1 MSNGID
7 LGALRGALA
16 GSVSGDA
23 NVRAAAD
30 AHLEAAAAQS
40 GAALGLLQI
49 ASDPSV
55 DLPTRQSASIY
66 FKNLTNKSW
75 AQREGSVPTAPAAKR
90 LLDEGE
96 KAAVRRVALEAVANT
111 PSKVRSQLVE
121 AVRVIVYYDFPERWP
136 EVANQVLQNL
146 NEANANECGKLVGT
160 VLVLGALVRKYEF
173 KDESERVNIDTV
185 IDVVFPK
192 LLELL
197 KALVTYQGPP
207 NVELEELKKAI
218 CKTYWSATY
227 MHFSP
232 TLRDPAVYREWVST
246 FHALII
252 APISTEGM
260 PTDDKTELKHWPW
273 WKSKKWAL
281 RVINRQFDKFSN
293 LKRLSPELKTLAT
306 IYRDEFAPQMLN
318 VYAELLNSVTAG
330 AAVPDRIVNLSVSH
344 LTTAVNAS
352 FTYKAMEPFLD
363 QMFVN
368 NIFPLV
374 CFTNEDAELWEDDP
388 HEYVRKTQ
396 DFIED
401 MYSPRTAAIN
411 YISELT
417 KTGKRMKDN
426 LPKVLAHVVS
436 IFTRFQ
442 AVPQGTPLDAKLRA
456 EVDGALVVIENLRST
471 LQAHPEYKHQL
482 EQMLMAYVYP
492 AFGST
497 HGHIRAK
504 AVSCAAKFS
513 GIEFTDKENFM
524 RLFYV
529 VVNSMKDPD
538 LPVRV
543 EAVVGLGAFV
553 NETDDVSAL
562 KSILPELLDE
572 FFKLMSEVE
581 SEDVVYTLET
591 ITEKFGEDIAPFA
604 LGMTQNL
611 AAAFWKVVNESEAR
625 EEEEYGLLASIGC
638 LRAMATILES
648 ISGLPHMYPDL
659 EAAVFPILHKMIG
672 EQGYDVFE
680 EVLEILAYLTY
691 FTPQVTPRMWELW
704 PLMIR
709 TMDDWA
715 LQYFDNLLI
724 PLDNYISRGTEQFL
738 APGTPYVEDTY
749 NVCKKVLEGEYP
761 ETDCLAAPKLMECVM
776 VNCRGRVDVVIEP
789 YVNIALAKLPTAEL
803 PYYKDLLMM
812 TYAHAMHYN
821 PALALAATNKNGT
834 TPQVLATW
842 SQMLN
847 ERKKSG
853 ERKCFTGERAKKVCA
868 LGLIGLLRAP
878 SQMLTPELQG
888 AMGGILNTLSDLLTD
903 LQAQIAK
910 RKEDE
915 ASGVR
920 RNPYDFDDDD
930 EDYEE
935 LDIEDDDGEDLNFDE
950 TTLRALAQRAGAAN
964 PFYGG
969 AFGDDDDDEDF
980 WFDDDDETC
989 TSPLDDIDPFISFSE
1004 LMNEMQSSDRA
1015 AVIQSSMAQPEVAG
1029 KVTKLMSHAQVR
1041 AVEHPL
1047 ERKKA
1052 RQESAA

>member
-1 MSNGID
+1 M
-7 LGALRGALA
+7 
-16 GSVSGDA
+16 
-23 NVRAAAD
+23 
-30 AHLEAAAAQS
+30 
-40 GAALGLLQI
+40 
-49 ASDPSV
+49 
-55 DLPTRQSASIY
+55 
-66 FKNLTNKSW
+66 F
-75 AQREGSVPTAPAAKR
+75 REWMTAFHAIITAPVPT
-90 LLDEGE
+90 E
-96 KAAVRRVALEAVANT
+96 N
-111 PSKVRSQLVE
+111 
-121 AVRVIVYYDFPERWP
+121 
-136 EVANQVLQNL
+136 
-146 NEANANECGKLVGT
+146 
-160 VLVLGALVRKYEF
+160 
-173 KDESERVNIDTV
+173 
-185 IDVVFPK
+185 
-192 LLELL
+192 
-197 KALVTYQGPP
+197 
-207 NVELEELKKAI
+207 
-218 CKTYWSATY
+218 
-227 MHFSP
+227 
-232 TLRDPAVYREWVST
+232 
-246 FHALII
+246 
-252 APISTEGM
+252 M

-273 WKSKKWAL
+273 WKTKKWAMH
-281 RVINRQFDKFSN
+281 VVNRMFNRYGN
-293 LKRLSPELKTLAT
+293 LKKCQPHDKAQATVYRDKYAGHFVTVYIQLLSSLAT
-306 IYRDEFAPQMLN
+306 
-318 VYAELLNSVTAG
+318 G
-330 AAVPDRIVNLSVSH
+330 AVMPDRVVNLAVHH
-344 LTTAVNAS
+344 LSTALGVP
-352 FTYKAMEPFLD
+352 TMYKHMEPHLD
-363 QMFVN
+363 A
-368 NIFPLV
+368 IFQQIVFPML
-374 CFTNEDAELWEDDP
+374 CFSAEDDELWKDDP
-388 HEYVRKTQ
+388 QEYVRKSQ
-396 DFIED
+396 DLIED
-401 MYSPRTAAIN
+401 MYSPRTAACS
-411 YISELT
+411 YTQELVI
-417 KTGKRMKDN
+417 TGRRLKEN
-426 LPKVLAHVVS
+426 LPKVLGAMVQ

-492 AFGST
+492 AFGSA

-776 VNCRGRVDVVIEP
+776 TNCRGRVDVVIEP
-789 YVNIALAKLPTAEL
+789 YVNIALACLATAEL
-803 PYYKDLLMM
+803 PHFRDWLMM
-812 TYAHAMHYN
+812 TYAHALHYN
-821 PALALAATNKNGT
+821 ASLALAATNRTGKTNE
-834 TPQVLATW
+834 VFALWSNMLA
-842 SQMLN
+842 
-847 ERKKSG
+847 ERRKSG
-853 ERKCFTGERAKKVCA
+853 ERKNFTSEHAKKVCA
-868 LGLIGLLRAP
+868 LGLMALLQAP
-878 SQMLTPELQG
+878 AESLTPEIRG
-888 AMGGILNTLSDLLTD
+888 ALGGILDTLISLLEDLRW
-903 LQAQIAK
+903 QITE
-910 RKEDE
+910 RKSDE
-915 ASGVR
+915 ASGKSR
-920 RNPYDFDDDD
+920 HQWNGLGLFDGGDEYEEHNFEEEAED
-930 EDYEE
+930 ED
-935 LDIEDDDGEDLNFDE
+935 LHFDA
-950 TTLRALAQRAGAAN
+950 TTLRALAKQAQDADPYARAGDVDSEDDEH
-964 PFYGG
+964 F
-969 AFGDDDDDEDF
+969 FFDDDDDS
-980 WFDDDDETC
+980 C
-989 TSPLDDIDPFISFSE
+989 QSPLDEIDTFIVFSE
-1004 LMNEMQSSDRA
+1004 CMNQLHRGGALNTSAE
-1015 AVIQSSMAQPEVAG
+1015 SM
-1029 KVTKLMSHAQVR
+1029 TKLQELMQYAAIRAEEFPRERAEAKKESHGA
-1041 AVEHPL
+1041 
-1047 ERKKA
+1047 
-1052 RQESAA
+1052 S